1 MFALTTLRSR
11 LLALGAA
18 SLFGL
23 LMAGGFGLF
32 QLARLDRGVAIDLAQ
47 MGRAV
52 DIVLDVQNAGIDFKT
67 QVQEWKNTLL
77 RGRDAKQRERFWTA
91 FQKNEAEVAKRT
103 AELASTFDPARTLV
117 IGDTTHDL
125 LMARHAGCES
135 VAVTYGAHPLH
146 ELLAARPK
154 AHCASVEELTAWLA
168 CHA

>member
-1 MFALTTLRSR
+1 MFALKTLRSR

-67 QVQEWKNTLL
+67 LNSSSVI
-77 RGRDAKQRERFWTA
+77 ATA
-91 FQKNEAEVAKRT
+91 SKRRLPPSPSGW
-103 AELASTFDPARTLV
+103 AASAPA
-117 IGDTTHDL
+117 
-125 LMARHAGCES
+125 
-135 VAVTYGAHPLH
+135 
-146 ELLAARPK
+146 
-154 AHCASVEELTAWLA
+154 
-168 CHA
+168 